1 VPNQIAEPVQS
12 GQATPDGVNG
22 GRCDAQSRCPTSLET
37 TRWRLPRTENDPVP
51 VLEFEPS
58 FTLPDT
64 RGGPQEV
71 SRSVECQAT

>member
-1 VPNQIAEPVQS
+1 M
-12 GQATPDGVNG
+12 PDLV
-22 GRCDAQSRCPTSLET
+22 ET